1 MMPEMLGAVRD
12 GSLRRQLA
20 ALVAAVMLVS
30 LGIGFSASPA
40 EAAEEKVIVTFTFDD
55 ARVSQYPML
64 PVFAAHGAKATFY
77 VNSGLMGTNGV
88 MTWGQL
94 RDIYG
99 AGHEIGGH
107 TAHHTR

>member
-1 MMPEMLGAVRD
+1 M
-12 GSLRRQLA
+12 
-20 ALVAAVMLVS
+20 
-30 LGIGFSASPA
+30 
-40 EAAEEKVIVTFTFDD
+40 IVTFTFDD

-77 VNSGLMGTNGV
+77 VNSGLMGTNGHDV
-88 MTWGQL
+88 GPA